1 MIAVVAS
8 RELQKYLMFLKE
20 FWSMTRNALY
30 RSLWA
35 TATLAVCILCSAG
48 THAQTSSAVRLITTS
63 INDGDRVPLS
73 NGIRPQL
80 KRSQDLGS
88 VSGSTPVRHM
98 LLVLARSE
106 AREQALTQ
114 YLSDVQNPASPSF
127 HKWLTPAQYGSMF
140 GASADDISTLSS
152 WLQSQEFTVEKVSI
166 AANLI
171 QFSGNV
177 AQVQKAFNTEIHA
190 LSVNGERHMSNTTSP

>member
-35 TATLAVCILCSAG
+35 TATLAVCILCSAA
-48 THAQTSSAVRLITTS
+48 TRAQTSSAVRLITTS
-63 INDGDRVPLS
+63 INDADRVPLS
-73 NGIRPQL
+73 NGIHPQL

-88 VSGSTPVRHM
+88 VSGSTAVRHM
-98 LLVLARSE
+98 LLVLARS
-106 AREQALTQ
+106 ATREQALTQ

-140 GASADDISTLSS
+140 GASVDDISTLSS
-152 WLQSQEFTVEKVSI
+152 WLQSQEFIV
-166 AANLI
+166 
-171 QFSGNV
+171 
-177 AQVQKAFNTEIHA
+177 
-190 LSVNGERHMSNTTSP
+190 